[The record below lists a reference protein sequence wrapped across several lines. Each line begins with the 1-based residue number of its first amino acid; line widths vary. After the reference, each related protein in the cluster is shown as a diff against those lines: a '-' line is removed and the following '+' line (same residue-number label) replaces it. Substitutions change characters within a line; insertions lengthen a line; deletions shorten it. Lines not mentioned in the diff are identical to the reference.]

1 MNVVFNWLVPRISR
15 CLGADGSSL
24 PQNKR
29 VVVKKMKLYIVRVGT
44 YGELKDSRPCLNCF
58 NTIKNLGIKKI
69 IYSTNDSSI
78 VSQYSHLVSLSV
90 V

>member
-1 MNVVFNWLVPRISR
+1 
-15 CLGADGSSL
+15 
-24 PQNKR
+24 
-29 VVVKKMKLYIVRVGT
+29 MKLYIVRVGT

-78 VSQYSHLVSLSV
+78 VSQKVCDYHTESPSLGYKFIANSLK
-90 V
+90 